1 MNEDLGD
8 IVAKVPAFAG
18 RGEVEIA
25 PLSGVQSLNN
35 EIWIVT
41 LPEPGER
48 YVLRVASP
56 IAHAHLGVRRDEEG
70 ACVRA
75 AAGSGVGPE
84 LIFYDDTTGH
94 MVTRWVAA
102 RPSWAAADFAER
114 RNMSRLADLLRRM
127 HQVPV
132 AGPAG
137 MAFRR
142 VERLVE
148 SVRRL
153 RLEAPAG
160 LDGYLRR
167 LGEIEAMRQADRSM
181 GEGLNHNDLWANNML
196 DDGERLWLVDWEFS
210 GPGDGYF
217 DLATVSM
224 AGGFGAA
231 EDARLLGEYGAGAYE
246 TLQSAKWAVRLFE
259 AAWSLVMHHQS
270 MDRYDAAGK
279 TFDFLGHS
287 KAMFASLDG

>member
-1 MNEDLGD
+1 MNEELRD

-35 EIWIVT
+35 EIWVVT
-41 LPEPGER
+41 LPGADER

-56 IAHAHLGVRRDEEG
+56 VAHAHLGVRRDEEG

-75 AAGSGVGPE
+75 AAGAGVGPE
-84 LIFYDDTTGH
+84 LIYYDDTTGH
-94 MVTRWVAA
+94 MVTRWITA
-102 RPSWAAADFAER
+102 RPSWVAADFAER
-114 RNMSRLADLLRRM
+114 RNMSRLAELLRRM

-132 AGPAG
+132 VGPAG

-167 LGEIEAMRQADRSM
+167 LSEIEAMRQADRSM

-217 DLATVSM
+217 DLATISM

-231 EDARLLGEYGAGAYE
+231 EDARLLGEYGAGTYE

-270 MDRYDAAGK
+270 KDRYDATGK
-279 TFDFLGHS
+279 SFDFLGHS
-287 KAMFASLDG
+287 KAMFAGLEA